1 MKSKNL
7 LQILLIAAFLL
18 VFSLPG
24 HSADTKKNQQK
35 IAKISSL
42 QEDGPIVEN
51 DFKWHKI
58 GRLWTRVTN
67 FGKAGDDAYQNRS
80 PSCDYPGGSGNS
92 YLYRGSVWI
101 GAKVDGVVHVTM
113 PEDLEWT
120 PIDYV
125 HIDSVNS
132 KRADQETWTKYYDVK
147 SPLATGHVPLGVE
160 VTERTYAWG
169 DALRG
174 DFIIYEFTI
183 KNVGID
189 TDGDGY
195 PDTPRDLEEF
205 YFTYRLDA
213 DVSKKPEWPTE
224 SVFTNQD
231 DHAGVNSSWGI
242 LDLFPGWRE
251 VAGGFL
257 TDDLADST
265 LMFMWDGDNPTVPAD
280 NGEDDDTGNPAVDG
294 KLQSPGY
301 IGFKILKT
309 DPPTFKPTSFHTNHI
324 YNDPNTDQEAYD
336 RMMKP
341 KEFEA
346 DGPSGVL
353 VHPQTG
359 KPFPND
365 YRAILTLGPLDTL
378 KYGDSVVVTAAMGV
392 GSDPD
397 SGGVYS
403 LMKLVKI
410 MQIAQYM
417 VDIDYDK
424 NRIKV
429 APAPSNFV
437 VKEKYDEKGRTVGLR
452 IIWDKASED
461 SINYP
466 DFYGY
471 RIFKRIKGQPEF
483 EEWTQIAEYLKDGQ
497 SPWPPPTSPE
507 DDNFYEFVDT
517 DRIIN
522 GFEYE
527 YRIQTVSNNLAFG
540 IITKETSTKIVPANA
555 VASDLSRVKVVPNPY
570 IGSAIW
576 NNPQPSEDFPW
587 EHRLQFINL
596 PADATVKIYTL
607 DLDFVAEVKAG
618 QTAQKIE
625 GGIAVTG
632 AKSVAEWDLVTRNFQ
647 EAAPGIYIYV
657 VESPSAGKKTGKF
670 VIIR

>member
-1 MKSKNL
+1 MKKKN
-7 LQILLIAAFLL
+7 ILLIFLVAGFLL
-18 VFSLPG
+18 AFFMPG
-24 HSADTKKNQQK
+24 HAADTKKNQQK
-35 IAKISSL
+35 INKIADL

-120 PIDYV
+120 PIEYV
-125 HIDSVNS
+125 HIDSLNS
-132 KRADQETWTKYYDVK
+132 QKADQETWTKYYDVK
-147 SPLATGHVPLGVE
+147 SPLATGHFPLGIE

-189 TDGDGY
+189 TDNDGY

-205 YFTYRLDA
+205 YFTYRLDG
-213 DVSKKPEWPTE
+213 DISKKPEWPTE

-251 VAGGFL
+251 AAQGVL
-257 TDDLADST
+257 TDENADST

-280 NGEDDDTGNPAVDG
+280 NGEEDDTGNPAVDG
-294 KLQSPGY
+294 KLQSPGFL
-301 IGFKILKT
+301 GFKILKT
-309 DPPTFKPTSFHTNHI
+309 YPPEFKPSSFHTNHI
-324 YNDPNTDQEAYD
+324 YNDPNTDLEAYE

-341 KEFEA
+341 KTFEA

-365 YRAILTLGPLDTL
+365 YRAIITLGPLDTL
-378 KYGDSVVVTAAMGV
+378 AYGDSVVVTAAMGV

-403 LMKLVKI
+403 LMKLVRI
-410 MQIAQYM
+410 MEIAQYM
-417 VDIDYDK
+417 VDIDYDP

-429 APAPSNFV
+429 APAPANFE
-437 VKEKYDEKGRTVGLR
+437 VKEKYDEAGRTIGLR
-452 IIWDKASED
+452 ILWDKASED

-471 RIFKRIKGQPEF
+471 QIYKRIKGQREF
-483 EEWTQIAEYLKDGQ
+483 EEWTQIAEYLKDGN
-497 SPWPPPTSPE
+497 WPPPTSPDS
-507 DDNFYEFVDT
+507 DDFYELVDT

-527 YRIQTVSNNLAFG
+527 YRIQTLSNNPIFG
-540 IITKETSTKIVPANA
+540 VITKEASTKIVPGNK
-555 VASDLSRVKVVPNPY
+555 VADDLSRVKVVPNPY

-625 GGIAVTG
+625 GGIPVSG
-632 AKSVAEWDLVTRNFQ
+632 AQSVAEWDLVTRNFQ
-647 EAAPGIYIYV
+647 EAAPGVYIYV

>member
-1 MKSKNL
+1 MKTQKGNNFIWL
-7 LQILLIAAFLL
+7 LAILLSFTLS
-18 VFSLPG
+18 VY
-24 HSADTKKNQQK
+24 SADLKKDRKLLNK
-35 IAKISSL
+35 STELK
-42 QEDGPIVEN
+42 EDGPIVEH
-51 DFKWHKI
+51 DWKWHKI

-80 PSCDYPGGSGNS
+80 PSCDFPGGSGNS
-92 YLYRGSVWI
+92 YLYRGSIWI
-101 GAKVDGVVHVTM
+101 GAKVDGEWHVTM

-125 HIDSVNS
+125 HIDSLNS
-132 KRADQETWTKYYDVK
+132 DRADEVIWTKYYDVK
-147 SPLATGHVPLGVE
+147 SPLAENHFPLGVE
-160 VTERTYAWG
+160 VTERSYAWS

-174 DFIIYEFTI
+174 DFIIYEYTI

-189 TDGDGY
+189 TDHDGY
-195 PDTPRDLEEF
+195 PDTPRDLEQF
-205 YFTYRLDA
+205 YFTYRMDA

-251 VAGGFL
+251 AASGFL

-265 LMFMWDGDNPTVPAD
+265 MMFMWDGDNPTVPAD
-280 NGEDDDTGNPAVDG
+280 NGEEDDTGNPAVDG
-294 KLQSPGY
+294 RLQSPGF

-309 DPPTFKPTSFHTNHI
+309 YPPNFRPTSFHTNHI
-324 YNDPNTDQEAYD
+324 YNDPNTDKEAYE

-341 KEFEA
+341 QTFEA

-353 VHPQTG
+353 VHPVTG

-365 YRAILTLGPLDTL
+365 YRAIITLGPLDTL
-378 KYGDSVVVTAAMGV
+378 AYGDSVVVTAAMGV

-429 APAPSNFV
+429 APAPQNLI
-437 VKEKYDEKGRTVGLR
+437 VKEKYDANGRTIGLR
-452 IIWDKASED
+452 VMWDKASED
-461 SINYP
+461 SVNYP
-466 DFYGY
+466 DFFGY
-471 RIFKRIKGQPEF
+471 RLFKRIKGQPEF
-483 EEWTQIAEYLKDGQ
+483 EDWTQIAEFVKDSLGE
-497 SPWPPPTSPE
+497 WPPPTAEE
-507 DDNFYEFVDT
+507 DPDYYEYVDT

-527 YRIQTVSNNLAFG
+527 YRIQTLTNNLAFG
-540 IITKETSTKIVPANA
+540 IITKETSSKIVPANA

-576 NNPQPSEDFPW
+576 NNPQPSENYPW

-618 QTAQKIE
+618 QTAQKLE
-625 GGIAVTG
+625 NNVAVSG

-657 VESPSAGKKTGKF
+657 VESPTAGKKTGKF

>member
-1 MKSKNL
+1 MKRKNL
-7 LQILLIAAFLL
+7 LLIFTITAFLL
-18 VFSLPG
+18 GFFTQG
-24 HSADTKKNQQK
+24 QTADTKQRQQK
-35 IAKISSL
+35 MAKISSL
-42 QEDGPIVEN
+42 KGDGPIVEN

-67 FGKAGDDAYQNRS
+67 FGKAGDDAYQNRT

-92 YLYRGSVWI
+92 YLYRGSVWV
-101 GAKVDGVVHVTM
+101 GAKVDGEVHVTM

-132 KRADQETWTKYYDVK
+132 QRADQETWTKYYDVK

-160 VTERTYAWG
+160 VTERTYKWG
-169 DALRG
+169 DDLRG

-251 VAGGFL
+251 AAGDFF
-257 TDDLADST
+257 TPERADST

-280 NGEDDDTGNPAVDG
+280 NGEDDDTGNPGVDG
-294 KLQSPGY
+294 RLQSPGF

-309 DPPTFKPTSFHTNHI
+309 IPPSFKPTSFHTNHI
-324 YNDPNTDQEAYD
+324 YNDPNTDLEAYE

-341 KEFEA
+341 QTFEA

-365 YRAILTLGPLDTL
+365 YRAILTLGPLEKL
-378 KYGDSVVVTAAMGV
+378 AYGDSVVITAAMGV

-403 LMKLVKI
+403 LMKLIRI
-410 MQIAQYM
+410 MEIAQYM
-417 VDIDYDK
+417 VDINYNKDS
-424 NRIKV
+424 IKV
-429 APAPSNFV
+429 APAPSDFV
-437 VKEKYDEKGRTVGLR
+437 VKEKYDEVGRTVGLR
-452 IIWDKASED
+452 ILWEKAAAD
-461 SINYP
+461 SLNYP
-466 DFYGY
+466 DFYGF
-471 RIFKRIKGQPEF
+471 RIFKRIKGIPEF
-483 EEWTQIAEYLKDGQ
+483 QDYIQIAEFLRGEN
-497 SPWPPPTSPE
+497 WPPPTAS
-507 DDNFYEFVDT
+507 DDPNYFEFDDT
-517 DRIIN
+517 DHIYN

-527 YRIQTVSNNLAFG
+527 YLMQSVTNNLAFG
-540 IITKETSTKIVPANA
+540 ITSRETSTKIVPSNA

-570 IGSAIW
+570 IGSAQW
-576 NNPQPSEDFPW
+576 NNPTPSEDFPW
-587 EHRLQFINL
+587 EHRLRFINL

-607 DLDFVAEVKAG
+607 DLDFVAEIKAG

-625 GGIAVTG
+625 GGIPVSG

-647 EAAPGIYIYV
+647 EAAPGVYIYV
-657 VESPSAGKKTGKF
+657 VESPTAGKKTGKF

>member
-1 MKSKNL
+1 MKTLKIFRHIFVFTIAFLFMFSTLFSADLKKNRKSL
-7 LQILLIAAFLL
+7 SRATLIA
-18 VFSLPG
+18 G
-24 HSADTKKNQQK
+24 
-35 IAKISSL
+35 
-42 QEDGPIVEN
+42 DGPIV
-51 DFKWHKI
+51 DYDWQWHKI

-92 YLYRGSVWI
+92 YLYRGSVWV
-101 GAKVDGVVHVTM
+101 GARVDGKFHVTM
-113 PEDLEWT
+113 PEDNEWA

-125 HIDSVNS
+125 HIDSVTAA
-132 KRADQETWTKYYDVK
+132 RADQETYTKYYDVK
-147 SPLATGHVPLGVE
+147 APLAEGHFPLGVE

-189 TDGDGY
+189 TDNDGV
-195 PDTPRDLEEF
+195 PDTPRDLEQF

-251 VAGGFL
+251 ASAGFF

-280 NGEDDDTGNPAVDG
+280 NGEEDDTGNPAVDG
-294 KLQSPGY
+294 KLQSPGF

-309 DPPTFKPTSFHTNHI
+309 YPPSFKPTSFHTNHI
-324 YNDPNTDQEAYD
+324 YNDPTTDKEAYE

-341 KEFEA
+341 QTFES

-353 VHPQTG
+353 VHPKTG

-365 YRAILTLGPLDTL
+365 YRAIISLGPLEKL
-378 KYGDSVVVTAAMGV
+378 AYGDSVVITAAMGV

-424 NRIKV
+424 DRIRV
-429 APAPSNFV
+429 APAPSDFII
-437 VKEKYDEKGRTVGLR
+437 KERYDEFGRTTGIR
-452 IIWDKASED
+452 ILWDKASED

-466 DFYGY
+466 EFYGY
-471 RIFKRIKGQPEF
+471 RIFKRIKGVSEF
-483 EEWTQIAEYLKDGQ
+483 EEWTQIAEYIVNDKN
-497 SPWPPPTSPE
+497 WPPPTSDENP
-507 DDNFYEFVDT
+507 DYYEVVDS

-527 YRIQTVSNNLAFG
+527 YRFQTLTNNLAFG
-540 IITKETSTKIVPANA
+540 IITKETSSKIVPANN
-555 VASDLSRVKVVPNPY
+555 VANDLSRVKVVPNPY

-596 PADATVKIYTL
+596 PADATIKIFTL
-607 DLDFVAEVKAG
+607 DLDFVAEIKAG

-625 GGIAVTG
+625 GDVAVSG

-657 VESPSAGKKTGKF
+657 IESPSAGKKTGKF